1 MGHDL
6 VSDRE
11 GVRPHVGLLGHQN
24 GLYGDLT
31 VSENVRFWGATVGA
45 TAAEID
51 AAMARMG
58 VAGRLVDVSVN
69 KLSAGQK
76 RRTALAGL
84 IARRARLWLLDEPHA
99 GLDQRGRDELDD
111 TLRLAADSGATIS
124 RRQPRAGSGRIPRD
138 AHRRRRG
145 RSDPDGRRMMTAW
158 RIAWLIA
165 RKDLRIERRS
175 RVLTNQVLPFAGVT
189 MIIFGFAL
197 DANSD
202 VLELVAPGLV
212 WLATMFSLLL
222 LVQRAFAVEGDDGAL
237 DAMRVAG
244 VDARAIFF
252 GKAIGLIIQL
262 LVLEVVLL
270 FAAVVLYAETI
281 PVAGL
286 VLLVTTLVS
295 ATCGLAAVGT
305 LYGGLA
311 AGSKGRETLLP
322 LLTLPAVAPVLI
334 GATRAVESAL
344 GTGAAE
350 LSDGWTWV
358 SLLAVFAVVFGVGG
372 ALCVRP
378 ADRRIETSVADG
390 PRDPSDA

>member
-1 MGHDL
+1 
-6 VSDRE
+6 
-11 GVRPHVGLLGHQN
+11 
-24 GLYGDLT
+24 
-31 VSENVRFWGATVGA
+31 
-45 TAAEID
+45 
-51 AAMARMG
+51 
-58 VAGRLVDVSVN
+58 
-69 KLSAGQK
+69 
-76 RRTALAGL
+76 
-84 IARRARLWLLDEPHA
+84 
-99 GLDQRGRDELDD
+99 
-111 TLRLAADSGATIS
+111 
-124 RRQPRAGSGRIPRD
+124 
-138 AHRRRRG
+138 
-145 RSDPDGRRMMTAW
+145 MTAW

-189 MIIFGFAL
+189 MLIFGFAL
-197 DANSD
+197 DANKA

-244 VDARAIFF
+244 VDARAIFL
-252 GKAIGLIIQL
+252 GKAIGLVIQL
-262 LVLEVVLL
+262 LALEVVLL

-281 PVAGL
+281 PAGGV

-344 GTGAAE
+344 GTGVAE
-350 LSDGWTWV
+350 LSDGWQWV
-358 SLLAVFAVVFGVGG
+358 GLLTVFAVVFGVGG
-372 ALCVRP
+372 AL
-378 ADRRIETSVADG
+378 AFG
-390 PRDPSDA
+390 PLIDE